1 MSNKRKTYNAE
12 FKREAVRLLEKG
24 DKKVAV
30 LARELGIARNK
41 LYLWQE
47 KIALH
52 GDDAFNR
59 KPGRPVGLAAEN
71 VRLKHELT
79 VANEEILILKKAQA
93 FFAKKPS

>member
-1 MSNKRKTYNAE
+1 MSNKRKTYSAE

-30 LARELGIARNK
+30 LARELGVARNK
-41 LYLWQE
+41 IYLWQE

-52 GDDAFNR
+52 GDDAFDR

-71 VRLKHELT
+71 IRLKHELT
-79 VANEEILILKKAQA
+79 VANEEILILKKAQE
-93 FFAKKPS
+93 FFAKKLS

>member
-1 MSNKRKTYNAE
+1 MSNKGKTYSAE

-30 LARELGIARNK
+30 LARELGVARNK
-41 LYLWQE
+41 LYLWQG

-52 GDDAFNR
+52 GDEAFDR
-59 KPGRPVGLAAEN
+59 KPGRPVGIAAEN
-71 VRLKHELT
+71 VRLKHELA

-93 FFAKKPS
+93 FFAKKHS